1 MGILRLHRILPVEHV
16 AIDPAVGSREEL
28 FHLFAE
34 LFYASGLVKST
45 EAVVRRLRER
55 EDILSTGI
63 GHGVA
68 VPHAQLEGLGR
79 LAVAASTHPRG
90 LTYSA
95 LDGRPVRLA
104 FCLVGDADTTI
115 DHLAGLA
122 RLARLARRPEAVDS
136 LVASRSSVEFLA
148 TLRQLEEI

>member
-1 MGILRLHRILPVEHV
+1 MAVLRLHRVLPVEHV
-16 AIDPAVGSREEL
+16 AIDPTVGDREEL
-28 FHLFAE
+28 FRLFAE
-34 LFYASGLVKST
+34 IFYASGLVKRVDD
-45 EAVVRRLRER
+45 VVRSLRER

-68 VPHAQLEGLGR
+68 VPHAQIEGLGA

-90 LTYSA
+90 LPYTA

-104 FCLVGDADTTI
+104 FCLVGDADTTV

-122 RLARLARRPEAVDS
+122 RLARLARRADAIDS
-136 LVASRSSVEFLA
+136 LVACKSGDQFLA
-148 TLRQLEEI
+148 ALQKLEDA